1 MKAEGRKQKAEIVFV
16 LLLAGCGFFSK
27 TKSSFYS
34 FERIAPATAPAAA
47 VRGTPVA
54 IDSIELPPGFD
65 RKDVVV
71 RKADHQLE
79 IRGTEQWS
87 ASLEPLVLHTLA
99 FDLAARLPEGM
110 VILPGEMRP
119 GGAVRSISVV
129 FGEFA
134 AGPES
139 NVTLDARWT
148 LGNVQHQE
156 RITMD
161 VASLASKDVADGFS
175 RAIAAL
181 ADRIAAQL

>member
-1 MKAEGRKQKAEIVFV
+1 MKTRALIVLL

-34 FERIAPATAPAAA
+34 FDRIPPATAPAAA
-47 VRGTPVA
+47 TTAAVPVA

-65 RKDVVV
+65 RRDVVI

-99 FDLAARLPEGM
+99 FDLASRLPEGL
-110 VILPGEMRP
+110 VILPGQLKP
-119 GGAVRSISVV
+119 AGTLRSISVV

-134 AGPES
+134 AGPDP

-148 LGNVQHQE
+148 LNNVQHQE
-156 RITMD
+156 RIVMS
-161 VASLASKDVADGFS
+161 VASLASKDVADGYS
-175 RAIAAL
+175 RALAAL

>member
-1 MKAEGRKQKAEIVFV
+1 MQRGVMLML

-34 FERIAPATAPAAA
+34 FERIPPAAPVA
-47 VRGTPVA
+47 AARGGPVA

-87 ASLEPLVLHTLA
+87 ASLEPMVLHTLS
-99 FDLAARLPEGM
+99 FNLASRLPDGM
-110 VILPGEMRP
+110 VILPGQLRP
-119 GGAVRSISVV
+119 ASEVRSISVA

-139 NVTLDARWT
+139 NVVLDARWT
-148 LGNVQHQE
+148 INNVPHQE
-156 RITMD
+156 RITMTIPTLGSAD
-161 VASLASKDVADGFS
+161 IADGFS
-175 RAIAAL
+175 RALAAL

>member
-1 MKAEGRKQKAEIVFV
+1 MQRGVMLML

-34 FERIAPATAPAAA
+34 FERIPPATPVAAT
-47 VRGTPVA
+47 RGVPVA

-87 ASLEPLVLHTLA
+87 ASLEPMVLHTLS
-99 FDLAARLPEGM
+99 FNLASRLPDGM
-110 VILPGEMRP
+110 VILPGQLRP
-119 GGAVRSISVV
+119 ASEVRSISVA

-139 NVTLDARWT
+139 NVVLDARWT
-148 LGNVQHQE
+148 INNVPHQE
-156 RITMD
+156 RITMTIPTLGSAD
-161 VASLASKDVADGFS
+161 IADGFS
-175 RAIAAL
+175 RALAAL

>member
-1 MKAEGRKQKAEIVFV
+1 MKKTRALIV
-16 LLLAGCGFFSK
+16 LLLVAGCGFFSR

-34 FERIAPATAPAAA
+34 FERIPPTTAPAAA
-47 VRGTPVA
+47 ATRGAPVA

-87 ASLEPLVLHTLA
+87 ASLEPMVLHTLS
-99 FDLAARLPEGM
+99 FNLASRLPEGM
-110 VILPGEMRP
+110 VILPGQLRP
-119 GGAVRSISVV
+119 ASEVRSISVS

-139 NVTLDARWT
+139 NVVLDARWT
-148 LGNVQHQE
+148 ISNVPHQE
-156 RITMD
+156 RITTTIP
-161 VASLASKDVADGFS
+161 SLNSADIADGFS
-175 RAIAAL
+175 RALAEL